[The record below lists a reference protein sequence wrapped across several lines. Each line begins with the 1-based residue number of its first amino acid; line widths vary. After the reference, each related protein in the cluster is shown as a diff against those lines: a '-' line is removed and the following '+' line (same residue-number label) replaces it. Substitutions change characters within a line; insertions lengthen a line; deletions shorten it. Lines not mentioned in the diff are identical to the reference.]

1 MMSVKNTIKLLEL
14 SIPGILVG
22 KEVIDKNSARVGVC
36 SGVILD
42 IERKALFLLVVG
54 KNYLLKIPFTK
65 VLDIDEKFIK
75 VDVKVA
81 YENVSSGDINNI
93 LTLLRLEILLLAK
106 MMSLNTGR
114 KLRNINVLGAIDMAR
129 LFNLV

>member
-1 MMSVKNTIKLLEL
+1 MSVKNTIKLLEL

>member
-1 MMSVKNTIKLLEL
+1 MSVKNTIKLLEL

-54 KNYLLKIPFTK
+54 KNYLLKIPFMK

>member
-54 KNYLLKIPFTK
+54 KNYLLKIPFMK

-106 MMSLNTGR
+106 MMSLNTSR

>member
-54 KNYLLKIPFTK
+54 KNYLLKIPFMK

>member
-54 KNYLLKIPFTK
+54 KNYLLKIPFMK

-106 MMSLNTGR
+106 MLSLNTGR

>member
-42 IERKALFLLVVG
+42 IKRKALFLLVVG

-65 VLDIDEKFIK
+65 VLDIYEKFIK

-106 MMSLNTGR
+106 MLSLNTGR